1 MSDWWTELDAEI
13 LDRLLRVG
21 VATPTEVAEQL
32 GISEASAVSLL
43 SMLVAEGKV
52 RIRLVE
58 RAGDRLVAEAPGRN
72 QAASQADVVR

>member
-58 RAGDRLVAEAPGRN
+58 RAGDRLVAEAPGPN